1 MWFLGPLMTRKQW
14 IVVTCPTILMLP
26 WLWRFL
32 GGLCYPDFSLSFQAT
47 HSDPNLRQEQWKSGC
62 LEVVMLPTSRSP
74 RQSNGKT
81 QPTQLRRPPRK
92 SLRALLKKKCNGIRP
107 QTAEKISQ
115 VWKSWFI
122 NDAAKYR
129 LCATCWPY
137 WHTALPR
144 PWHGMA
150 ECYPRVELPLM
161 ACPNIEIEWCWHSHF
176 NSS

>member
-92 SLRALLKKKCNGIRP
+92 SLRALLKKKCTSPNCRENFSSLEVMIHQP
-107 QTAEKISQ
+107 CCQ
-115 VWKSWFI
+115 VS
-122 NDAAKYR
+122 A
-129 LCATCWPY
+129 LC
-137 WHTALPR
+137 HLLALLAHGLAP
-144 PWHGMA
+144 PVTWHGGMLSTSWVA
-150 ECYPRVELPLM
+150 PHGLP
-161 ACPNIEIEWCWHSHF
+161 
-176 NSS
+176 